1 MSENNEN
8 TEKFFDITLKLMK
21 HPNVSIELAIVCGNS
36 FVKLGTQYKGKEDE
50 FKSWILSWF
59 LRLTE
64 EQINDL
70 FSQICLTTGCLNYGP
85 NNEDLMEKYFQIVLR
100 SCQVKKK
107 CFRNQSKL
115 IYYLKNYPHS
125 LGSI

>member
-1 MSENNEN
+1 
-8 TEKFFDITLKLMK
+8 MK
-21 HPNVSIELAIVCGNS
+21 HPNVSIDLAIVCGNS
-36 FVKLGTQYKGKEDE
+36 FVKLGTQCKEKVDD
-50 FKSWILSWF
+50 FKSWIQSWII
-59 LRLTE
+59 LAE
-64 EQINDL
+64 ENNNL
-70 FSQICLTTGCLNYGP
+70 FCQICLTTGCLNYGP
-85 NNEDLMEKYFQIVLR
+85 NNEDLMEEYFQIVLR